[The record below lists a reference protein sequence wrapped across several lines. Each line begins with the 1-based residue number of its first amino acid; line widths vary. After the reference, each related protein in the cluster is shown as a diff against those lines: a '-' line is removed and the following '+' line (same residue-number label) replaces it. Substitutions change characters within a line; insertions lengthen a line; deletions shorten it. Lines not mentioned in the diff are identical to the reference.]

1 MALEQE
7 LRSRVDQ
14 ALREIQEIIE
24 SLSHVKHLAD
34 KQSASVEQ
42 MSSVATTL
50 TTVGE
55 QLKALTI
62 TVGQTGPV
70 LQSAVDVVKSSDPSA
85 ILNRAD
91 AISQSVSALDARL
104 GSFDARLEQAVQLGE
119 ASRATLD
126 PIRLSVEAAPVRAE
140 AAARAQAAALE
151 RLEQSISATVDRV
164 HHSVEAMKK
173 QLGTTSM
180 AAWAAAALALVA
192 AVVSVVGALR

>member
-14 ALREIQEIIE
+14 SLREIQEIIE
-24 SLSHVKHLAD
+24 SLSHVKRLAD
-34 KQSASVEQ
+34 KQSAAVEQ

-70 LQSAVDVVKSSDPSA
+70 LQSAVDVVKSSDPGA

-91 AISQSVSALDARL
+91 AISQSVAALDARL
-104 GSFDARLEQAVQLGE
+104 GSVGARLEQAVQLGE

-126 PIRLSVEAAPVRAE
+126 PIRSAVEAAPVRAE

-151 RLEQSISATVDRV
+151 RLEQSISAKVDAA
-164 HHSVEAMKK
+164 HHSVEAIKK

-180 AAWAAAALALVA
+180 AAWVAAALALVA
-192 AVVSVVGALR
+192 AIVSVVGALR